1 MAVIHQ
7 TSMSP
12 GKLELLA
19 SWLPTRTWYHASG
32 RPPHLSKAGGFRLDD
47 PAGEVGIEFMVIAD
61 SSGVEPAVY
70 LVPLTYRG
78 GPLENA
84 EDGLVGT
91 SLHGVLGQRWIYDGA
106 HDPVL
111 VAQLIAMLAGKA
123 QPQAQNNSDTTD
135 LSVIVAA
142 ADIVSQAVES
152 ASVVD
157 GADSTDIATQDG
169 VILRVERFLRS
180 GGVSQSPHV
189 TAPWRLPDGT
199 DTRGIILTARM

>member
-32 RPPHLSKAGGFRLDD
+32 RPPRLRKAGGFRLDD
-47 PAGEVGIEFMVIAD
+47 PAGEVGIEFLVIAD
-61 SSGVEPAVY
+61 SSSVEPAVY
-70 LVPLTYRG
+70 LVPLTYRD
-78 GPLENA
+78 GPLANA
-84 EDGLVGT
+84 ENGLIGT
-91 SLHGVLGQRWIYDGA
+91 SLHGVLGQRWIYDGT

-111 VAQLIAMLAGKA
+111 VAQLMALLAGEA
-123 QPQAQNNSDTTD
+123 QPQAQNNSDTPD
-135 LSVIVAA
+135 LSVTVAA
-142 ADIVSQAVES
+142 ADVVSQTAES

-157 GADSTDIATQDG
+157 GADRTDIAMSDG
-169 VILRVERFLRS
+169 VIVRVERFLRS

-199 DTRGIILTARM
+199 DTRGIILAARI